1 MMPSRRQA
9 LVAFAGMAATAGV
22 AALLKPRRRDDADT
36 PRIDLD
42 GMFPSRFGDWQVD
55 AAMQA
60 FVRPAAQQGK
70 RYKIYDQ
77 VLERTFVDG
86 AGQRVMLSVA
96 FGSEQSASMQL
107 HRPEVCYRAAGYEVR
122 NTQAAVLALA
132 DRQVPATRL
141 QASLP
146 GRPEPIT
153 YWTVLGGAAV
163 ADDGS
168 FQLRRLRFA
177 AQRELLDGM
186 LVRVS
191 SIDPDAPRAYA
202 LQQRFAQE
210 LSQAL
215 APAARDQIL
224 GRAHPG

>member
-1 MMPSRRQA
+1 MNPTRRQA
-9 LVAFAGMAATAGV
+9 LVVFAGMAGAAGL
-22 AALLKPRRRDDADT
+22 AALFKPRRRNDADT

-42 GMFPSRFGDWQVD
+42 GMFPSRFGAWHVD

-70 RYKIYDQ
+70 RYRIYDQ
-77 VLERTFVDG
+77 VLERTFIDDRG
-86 AGQRVMLSVA
+86 RRVMLSVA
-96 FGSEQSASMQL
+96 FGGEQSASMQL
-107 HRPEVCYRAAGYEVR
+107 HRPEVCYRASGYEVGDS
-122 NTQAAVLALA
+122 QAAVLQLG
-132 DRQVPATRL
+132 DRPVPITRL
-141 QASLP
+141 KAVMP

-191 SIDPDAPRAYA
+191 SIDPDAARAFA
-202 LQQRFAQE
+202 LHQQFALA

-215 APAARDQIL
+215 APADRDKIL
-224 GRAHPG
+224 GRAGAG